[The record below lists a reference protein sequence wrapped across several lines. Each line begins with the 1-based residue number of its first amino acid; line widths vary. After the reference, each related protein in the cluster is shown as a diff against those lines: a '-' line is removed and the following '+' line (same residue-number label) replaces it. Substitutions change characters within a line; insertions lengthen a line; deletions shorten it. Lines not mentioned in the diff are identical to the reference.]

1 MKNEV
6 GKETFITKCA
16 HKNLLCDGWIIQHYS
31 ARHII
36 IKKYVQWYDIHVYW
50 YTCIWTS
57 VIMIERKGKKNGDF
71 SSIQLLPFLPV
82 SVCRTL
88 HHFFFSVFIYI
99 IRIWE
104 IFSGIYLTP
113 VILNNWVKCYTE
125 NSFQDIPGTHL
136 YNDLYIQNSKS
147 ETTSVFGSS

>member
-16 HKNLLCDGWIIQHYS
+16 HKNLLCDWWIIQHYS

-36 IKKYVQWYDIHVYW
+36 IKQYVQWYDIHVYW

-57 VIMIERKGKKNGDF
+57 VIMIERKEKKNGDF

-88 HHFFFSVFIYI
+88 HHFFFSVFIYNNKNM
-99 IRIWE
+99 RN
-104 IFSGIYLTP
+104 IFM
-113 VILNNWVKCYTE
+113 
-125 NSFQDIPGTHL
+125 
-136 YNDLYIQNSKS
+136 DLSYPSNSKQLGKMLHWKLLPRHS
-147 ETTSVFGSS
+147 WDTFI